1 MTDGSVKMFEAPKR
15 HVNRVFIHCSA
26 SDVDLTGLDLV
37 REIDFWHKTRK
48 PKPFNEIGYH
58 FVIDKKGWIGAG
70 RSLELQ
76 PATQYPY
83 NRGTIAICVHGLE
96 DFAPPIIG
104 SLYRFC
110 TQINHAYS
118 GVIAFWPHNAVSNK
132 SCPIIDIDDILGLD
146 KWRRMR

>member
-1 MTDGSVKMFEAPKR
+1 MTDGSIKMFEAPKR

-26 SDVDLTGLDLV
+26 SDVPLTGLDLV
-37 REIDFWHKTRK
+37 CEIDFWHKTRK
-48 PKPFNEIGYH
+48 PKPFREIGYH
-58 FVIDKKGWIGAG
+58 FVFDKLGWIGAG

-76 PATQYPY
+76 PAAQYPY
-83 NRGTIAICVHGLE
+83 NKHTIAICVHGLE
-96 DFAPPIIG
+96 NFPCVMID
-104 SLYRFC
+104 SLRALC
-110 TQINHAYS
+110 GQINQAYS